1 MPSILSVGNDAVLTK
16 SRAAVLA
23 TALQASVIV
32 ADPPAA
38 LLLLRDQRFDL
49 VVLCHTVSSDQAG
62 ILLQAARNQSP
73 PAKTLLVDPL
83 FSGALVTSKTG
94 ERTGPS
100 ADPAVLVA
108 QAKHLLDGAP
118 ERTARPLLSVEKT
131 GPHLRSAELPETP
144 AI

>member
-1 MPSILSVGNDAVLTK
+1 MSSILSVGNDAILTK

-23 TALQASVIV
+23 TALQASVSV
-32 ADPPAA
+32 TDPPAA
-38 LLLLRDQRFDL
+38 LLLLRDHIFDL
-49 VVLCHTVSSDQAG
+49 VVLCHTVSSDQAA

-73 PAKTLLVDPL
+73 PAKTLIVDPL
-83 FSGALVTSKTG
+83 FSGALSTSRTG

-108 QAKHLLDGAP
+108 QAKKLLAQVDHIAPDHTGLHL
-118 ERTARPLLSVEKT
+118 TAREQHK
-131 GPHLRSAELPETP
+131 TP